1 VETITIT
8 VPTIEYGVAKF
19 MLPGQGQCG
28 DHHLVCCKQSGILIA
43 AIDGIGHGQEAAN
56 AAKAAV
62 SILKTGADE
71 PVISLVQLCHE
82 GLRST
87 RGVVMSLASIDPGHG
102 LMTWVGVGNVQGVL
116 MRSGAAKGTVQEVLL
131 LRAGVVGSQ
140 LPALQAA
147 VLPIAKGDTLVF
159 VTDGIRGE
167 FAEDLSAL
175 ESPQRAAD
183 RILEHHCRGNDDA
196 LVLVVRLTGVRG

>member
-19 MLPGQGQCG
+19 VLPGQGQCG
-28 DHHLVCCKQSGILIA
+28 DHHLVCSNQSGILIA
-43 AIDGIGHGQEAAN
+43 AIDGIGHGEEAAN

-71 PVISLVQLCHE
+71 PVISLVQRCHE
-82 GLRST
+82 GLHST
-87 RGVVMSLASIDPGHG
+87 RGVVMSLASIDPAHG
-102 LMTWVGVGNVQGVL
+102 MMTWVGVGNVQGVL

-159 VTDGIRGE
+159 ATDGIRGE
-167 FAEDLSAL
+167 FAENLSAL

-196 LVLVVRLTGVRG
+196 LVLVARLTGVRG